1 MTCSDQRFSKV
12 IHELEVVAG
21 VITIVFIA
29 VFPVESQPADHVDDG
44 VDVFVFFFFGVGVIK
59 AQMTGTWIV
68 AGEFEVEADAFGMS
82 NMQIAIGLG
91 GKTCAYACT
100 VYPTLLLYGCRPRF
114 ARPAL
119 FSV

>member
-1 MTCSDQRFSKV
+1 
-12 IHELEVVAG
+12 
-21 VITIVFIA
+21 
-29 VFPVESQPADHVDDG
+29 
-44 VDVFVFFFFGVGVIK
+44 
-59 AQMTGTWIV
+59 MTGTLIV

-119 FSV
+119 FSVRASRKIIVNNAANKVWNRSGTGSSGHTYVKKVSGEVRYFAMFPASCSKRFSTNVEVALN